1 MIRVSVVLALLVT
14 MAGSAIA
21 QLPLLDKTTIDLY
34 QTAIEPT
41 DDEVAFLKIDWKSQL
56 SKAVAVAHESE
67 KPLLIYV
74 MNGHPLGCT

>member
-1 MIRVSVVLALLVT
+1 MIRVLVALAFVVT
-14 MAGSAIA
+14 MVGPAIA
-21 QLPLLDKTTIDLY
+21 QLPSLDQTTIDQY

-56 SKAVAVAHESE
+56 SKAVAVAHASE

>member
-1 MIRVSVVLALLVT
+1 MYRFLIALAL
-14 MAGSAIA
+14 AGLSAGPMVA
-21 QLPLLDKTTIDLY
+21 QLPPLSQSTYGRY

-41 DDEVAFLKIDWKSQL
+41 EDEVAFLNIDWKSQL
-56 SKAVAVAHESE
+56 SNAVSLAHQSD

>member
-1 MIRVSVVLALLVT
+1 MIRVLVALAFVVTIGPAV
-14 MAGSAIA
+14 A
-21 QLPLLDKTTIDLY
+21 QLPPLDQTTIDQY

-56 SKAVAVAHESE
+56 SNAVAVAHASE

>member
-1 MIRVSVVLALLVT
+1 MIRVLVALAFVVT
-14 MAGSAIA
+14 MPGVTIA
-21 QLPLLDKTTIDLY
+21 QLPPLDITTINRY

-41 DDEVAFLKIDWKSQL
+41 EDEVAFLKIDWKSQL
-56 SKAVAVAHESE
+56 SKAVAMAHASE